1 MRPNSTYFTMRE
13 SVVTPCR
20 RMQWVEGDRNS
31 QLARR
36 MKESRHLLP
45 IAQLVVQ
52 FDCLRGRQHMCPHPT
67 LRE

>member
-1 MRPNSTYFTMRE
+1 MRPNGTYLTMRE

-31 QLARR
+31 KLAHR
-36 MKESRHLLP
+36 MKESRDLLP

-52 FDCLRGRQHMCPHPT
+52 FDRLRGRQHMCPHAT